1 MKLIR
6 LLIGI
11 LIFTALAFN
20 ALAQL
25 EITNLDVK
33 IDSKTDSNI
42 LNGETINKEANPGSA
57 VTLKL
62 KVKNNSTAMDIDNI
76 EIKATLKG
84 IDDDEDIEEEGK
96 GFDLK
101 KSGSKSE
108 SIKLDIPYRVD
119 EGTYDLEIY
128 IEGEDE
134 DGNVNEVDWKLRLVV
149 EKDRHKIIIYKADLG
164 SEALSCARTTNLNL
178 ELMNIGKEEE
188 DNVKV
193 VVSSPELGVDFNEEY
208 IELSE
213 DINEDGYEKTIRIQ
227 LDESFKSGIY
237 PILVEAYREGKLE
250 DSKELSLSVDGCEI
264 AAEPKQEKN
273 EIEINKIPMKLATTT
288 AEEEI
293 EIGAMAA
300 LGVGIIGV
308 LILIIVSL
316 YFGFRKR

>member
-149 EKDRHKIIIYKADLG
+149 EKDRHKIIIYKAELG
-164 SEALSCARTTNLNL
+164 NEALSCARTTNLNL

-193 VVSSPELGVDFNEEY
+193 VVSSPELGIDFSEEY

-213 DINEDGYEKTIRIQ
+213 DISEDGYEKTI
-227 LDESFKSGIY
+227 KKKKKKKKIY
-237 PILVEAYREGKLE
+237 YKKNKKKKL
-250 DSKELSLSVDGCEI
+250 K
-264 AAEPKQEKN
+264 KKKNKKNKEKN
-273 EIEINKIPMKLATTT
+273 LVKMAMK
-288 AEEEI
+288 
-293 EIGAMAA
+293 
-300 LGVGIIGV
+300 
-308 LILIIVSL
+308 
-316 YFGFRKR
+316 KQ

>member
-149 EKDRHKIIIYKADLG
+149 SIIYLLF
-164 SEALSCARTTNLNL
+164 S
-178 ELMNIGKEEE
+178 
-188 DNVKV
+188 
-193 VVSSPELGVDFNEEY
+193 
-208 IELSE
+208 
-213 DINEDGYEKTIRIQ
+213 
-227 LDESFKSGIY
+227 
-237 PILVEAYREGKLE
+237 
-250 DSKELSLSVDGCEI
+250 
-264 AAEPKQEKN
+264 
-273 EIEINKIPMKLATTT
+273 
-288 AEEEI
+288 
-293 EIGAMAA
+293 
-300 LGVGIIGV
+300 
-308 LILIIVSL
+308 
-316 YFGFRKR
+316 